1 MGREEALE
9 RVRPP
14 RGAMTAGSGRGE
26 TPAKGLRPAPPK
38 AKVFGEK
45 SWNRT
50 HMQLWGMSARGVVFP
65 ALALLYAGFFSATES
80 WIERVHPS
88 MQLVVPLVAAALIIG
103 SVFAALEYAEV
114 VGARVG
120 EPLGTLVLTA
130 SVTIIEVAI
139 LGSMVQHGTDDPTE
153 AREAIFSTVMIVC
166 NGVVGLCLLL
176 GGFRH
181 GEQELQTMGARAY
194 LAVLIALSI
203 LTLVI
208 PNYTVS
214 SYGPT
219 LAPAQLVF
227 ISVLSILLY
236 GSFLFIQT
244 VRHRSYFLDTH
255 LARSGHYGETP
266 STARALAALVALCVS
281 LLGVSLLAERFV
293 PALKELLSWTGVSEV
308 NPIAGAAVALL
319 VLLPETLN
327 AIRAARRNALQT
339 SLNAALG
346 SAVSTIGLTV
356 PAVALIS
363 LATGRDLIMGLEP
376 RDAVM
381 LIMTLMLSVVSFGAG
396 RTNAFTGLVH
406 LVVFATY
413 GFFLFVP

>member
-1 MGREEALE
+1 
-9 RVRPP
+9 
-14 RGAMTAGSGRGE
+14 
-26 TPAKGLRPAPPK
+26 
-38 AKVFGEK
+38 
-45 SWNRT
+45 
-50 HMQLWGMSARGVVFP
+50 
-65 ALALLYAGFFSATES
+65 
-80 WIERVHPS
+80 
-88 MQLVVPLVAAALIIG
+88 
-103 SVFAALEYAEV
+103 
-114 VGARVG
+114 
-120 EPLGTLVLTA
+120 
-130 SVTIIEVAI
+130 
-139 LGSMVQHGTDDPTE
+139 
-153 AREAIFSTVMIVC
+153 MIVC

-194 LAVLIALSI
+194 LGVLIALSM

-219 LAPAQLVF
+219 LSPAQLVF
-227 ISVLSILLY
+227 VSVLSILLY

-244 VRHRSYFLDTH
+244 VRHRSYFLDAH
-255 LARSGHYGETP
+255 RAEIGLHGETP
-266 STARALAALVALCVS
+266 SRARVLAAFVALCVS

-293 PALKELLSWTGVSEV
+293 PALEDMLGRSGVPEV
-308 NPIAGAAVALL
+308 NPIAGAAVAIL
-319 VLLPETLN
+319 VLLPESLN

-339 SLNAALG
+339 SLNTALG

-356 PAVALIS
+356 PAIALIS
-363 LATGRDLIMGLEP
+363 LATGRDLVMGLGS

-381 LIMTLMLSVVSFGAG
+381 MIMTLMLSLVSFGAG
-396 RTNAFTGLVH
+396 RTNVCTGLVH

>member
-1 MGREEALE
+1 
-9 RVRPP
+9 
-14 RGAMTAGSGRGE
+14 
-26 TPAKGLRPAPPK
+26 
-38 AKVFGEK
+38 
-45 SWNRT
+45 
-50 HMQLWGMSARGVVFP
+50 MQHSRMSARSVLFP
-65 ALALLYAGFFSATES
+65 ALALVYAGFFAATEH

-88 MQLVVPLVAAALIIG
+88 MQFVVPLLAAALVIG
-103 SVFAALEYAEV
+103 SVFAALEHAEV
-114 VGARVG
+114 VGSKVG
-120 EPLGTLVLTA
+120 EPLGTLVLTVA
-130 SVTIIEVAI
+130 VTFIEVAI
-139 LGSMVQHGTDDPTE
+139 LGSLVQQGAGDPTA
-153 AREAIFSTVMIVC
+153 AREAVFSTVMIVC

-194 LAVLIALSI
+194 LGVLIALSI
-203 LTLVI
+203 LTLII

-219 LAPAQLVF
+219 LAPLQLVF
-227 ISVLSILLY
+227 VSVLSIVLY
-236 GSFLFIQT
+236 TSFLFIQT
-244 VRHRSYFLDTH
+244 VRHRSYFLDAH
-255 LARSGHYGETP
+255 LARTGEQGETP
-266 STARALAALVALCVS
+266 ALARAVAAFVALGFS

-293 PALKELLSWTGVSEV
+293 PALEEMLASTGVPEV
-308 NPIAGAAVALL
+308 NPIAGAAVAIL
-319 VLLPETLN
+319 VLLPESLN

-363 LATGRDLIMGLEP
+363 LATGRDLVMGLGS

-381 LIMTLMLSVVSFGAG
+381 LLMTLMLSVVSFGAG
-396 RTNAFTGLVH
+396 RTNVFTGLVH

-413 GFFLFVP
+413 VFFLFVP